1 MFLNND
7 SIFKVYQWKDESF
20 IYSVLAA
27 LDSKTMDRRLFH
39 RPTVYEKYKR
49 KLNLENI
56 TFPMKNKDIEILL
69 KNNPNLN
76 LRLRLFDSIMVSK
89 NDMKIYESKVIGKGQ
104 KNCQNIISQ
113 NFQKQ
118 KNILPLLLDKKY

>member
-1 MFLNND
+1 
-7 SIFKVYQWKDESF
+7 
-20 IYSVLAA
+20 
-27 LDSKTMDRRLFH
+27 MDRRLFH

-56 TFPMKNKDIEILL
+56 TFPMKNKDIKIFL

-89 NDMKIYESKVIGKGQ
+89 NDMKIYESKVIGKGR
-104 KNCQNIISQ
+104 KIV
-113 NFQKQ
+113 
-118 KNILPLLLDKKY
+118 NILFHKTFKNKRTFTIIIG